1 MGGISIA
8 WRNMVYVHRYDMVWP
23 SQGILLFGK
32 VHLNYTYI
40 YIFMY
45 LIIHLYVY
53 TYIYTHIY
61 IYIYIY
67 VYIYTYIY
75 IYIYIYIYTYIYIYI
90 YVHTYI
96 LYTHIYI
103 HTYRYMFVLVSD
115 GTFPNSL
122 MYVDVLLLNWVFADT
137 SITLPWNMIYQLH
150 PSCEHYITLRYRIF
164 HSLTI

>member
-32 VHLNYTYI
+32 VHLNYTYKYIYVLNYTFI
-40 YIFMY
+40 YI
-45 LIIHLYVY
+45 H
-53 TYIYTHIY
+53 IYTHIY
-61 IYIYIY
+61 TYICIYIH
-67 VYIYTYIY
+67 IY
-75 IYIYIYIYTYIYIYI
+75 IYIYIYIYTYIY
-90 YVHTYI
+90 VHTYI
-96 LYTHIYI
+96 LYTYIYIHI